1 MNSHNS
7 AAISALPDRLGED
20 GFGAGCLMS
29 PDRVAQLIRSGR
41 FLSIA
46 ADESLLRRL
55 PRGNW
60 IGGTIPYFMGQDGGV
75 SSRDALFVTAFP
87 MLAARPSIRFYDA
100 AQLPR
105 VCADAPE
112 NGFSLVIIPA
122 FSSLHSRFAHD
133 APGYDD
139 MYVKPLVGW
148 IAGIHL
154 DDLATARPAVVNGTT
169 LEADCE
175 RAIVMHVELPSNLR
189 ARIDIINLFRQGDGD
204 RIRFPATGFSADRCL
219 INGQPANFAEYVVAR
234 GIDTRLPLVADY
246 SGALVNVS
254 FKGVDRERQRVD
266 FYAPVF
272 DEIEYRV
279 AAEVPDY
286 VRAFQSAMP
295 DAERPVAFCCNCILN
310 YLYSELEG
318 KQTGRMRG
326 PMTFGEVAYQLV
338 NQTLVY
344 LSIDAD

>member
-7 AAISALPDRLGED
+7 AATDAPAAAAAGGFAAGRLV
-20 GFGAGCLMS
+20 S
-29 PDRVAQLIRSGR
+29 PDAAAQLIRSGR

-75 SSRDALFVTAFP
+75 SSREALFVTALP
-87 MLAARPSIRFYDA
+87 PLPARPALRFYDA
-100 AQLPR
+100 ADMPR
-105 VCADAPE
+105 VCLDAPE
-112 NGFSLVIIPA
+112 NGFSLVVIPA
-122 FSSLHSRFAHD
+122 FSDLHSRFAHD

-154 DDLATARPAVVNGTT
+154 DDLATARPAVVNGAT
-169 LEADCE
+169 LEVERE
-175 RAIVMHVELPSNLR
+175 RAIVMHVELPPHLR
-189 ARIDIINLFRQGDGD
+189 AQIDIINLFRQGEGD
-204 RIRFPATGFSADRCL
+204 CIRFPATGFSAERCL
-219 INGQPANFAEYVVAR
+219 INGQPANFAEYLVSR

-246 SGALVNVS
+246 SGARVNVS
-254 FKGVDRERQRVD
+254 FKGIDREQRRVD

-272 DEIEYRV
+272 DDTEYRL
-279 AAEVPDY
+279 AAEIPDY
-286 VRAFQSAMP
+286 VSAFRAAMP
-295 DAERPVAFCCNCILN
+295 DAARPIAFCCNCILN

-318 KQTGRMRG
+318 KKTGHMRG

-344 LSIDAD
+344 LSIDGA